1 MDEYQ
6 DFQSETKKQ
15 FLHPMFSFAF
25 GQSEVL
31 SNFIRSYFLGRL
43 IGWTAMKI
51 GDWLKS
57 EVEYGR
63 DLADSGW
70 QGARS
75 ALLDKPVGEI
85 LSHSVRASWAP
96 TVMGAGIGALC
107 GLIAQRRKPK
117 TSVVVAMGVVGS
129 FVGFSAGVAW
139 ETRQL
144 SSGIARGAMRNIGST
159 RDSHWLGKHPIN
171 FG

>member
-1 MDEYQ
+1 
-6 DFQSETKKQ
+6 
-15 FLHPMFSFAF
+15 
-25 GQSEVL
+25 
-31 SNFIRSYFLGRL
+31 
-43 IGWTAMKI
+43 MKI
-51 GDWLKS
+51 GEWLKS

-75 ALLDKPVGEI
+75 SLLDQPVAEI
-85 LSHSVRASWAP
+85 LSHSLRASWAP
-96 TVMGAGIGALC
+96 TVMGAGVGALC
-107 GLIAQRRKPK
+107 ALVVGRRKPR
-117 TSVVVAMGVVGS
+117 TAAIVAMGVAGS
-129 FVGFSAGVAW
+129 FVGFTAGIAW

-159 RDSHWLGKHPIN
+159 RDSHWLDRHPIN

>member
-1 MDEYQ
+1 LFLPIRATRK
-6 DFQSETKKQ
+6 FQSVRKRE
-15 FLHPMFSFAF
+15 FLPLSHR
-25 GQSEVL
+25 QSYYQTDRIL
-31 SNFIRSYFLGRL
+31 SGR
-43 IGWTAMKI
+43 GWTAVKI
-51 GDWLKS
+51 GDWVKS

-75 ALLDKPVGEI
+75 AADSMLDGKPVGAV
-85 LSHSVRASWAP
+85 LGRSVRATWAP
-96 TVMGAGIGALC
+96 TVMGAGMGTLCAL
-107 GLIAQRRKPK
+107 LAQRKKPK
-117 TSVVVAMGVVGS
+117 TSVAFAMGVVGG
-129 FVGFSAGVAW
+129 FVGFTAGLAW

-144 SSGIARGAMRNIGST
+144 SSEIARGALRGIGST

>member
-1 MDEYQ
+1 
-6 DFQSETKKQ
+6 
-15 FLHPMFSFAF
+15 
-25 GQSEVL
+25 
-31 SNFIRSYFLGRL
+31 
-43 IGWTAMKI
+43 MKI
-51 GDWLKS
+51 SDWLKS

-63 DLADSGW
+63 NLADSGW
-70 QGARS
+70 QGART
-75 ALLDKPVGEI
+75 ALEGKPVGDI

-96 TVMGAGIGALC
+96 TVMGAGVGALC
-107 GLIAQRRKPK
+107 ALVVQRRKPK
-117 TSVVVAMGVVGS
+117 TAAVVALGAVGG
-129 FVGFSAGVAW
+129 FVGFAAGIAW

>member
-1 MDEYQ
+1 
-6 DFQSETKKQ
+6 
-15 FLHPMFSFAF
+15 
-25 GQSEVL
+25 
-31 SNFIRSYFLGRL
+31 
-43 IGWTAMKI
+43 MKI

-75 ALLDKPVGEI
+75 AYDSTLQGEQVGAVFTR
-85 LSHSVRASWAP
+85 SARASWAP
-96 TVMGAGIGALC
+96 TAIGAGAGALC
-107 GLIAQRRKPK
+107 AVLAYRRKPSP
-117 TSVVVAMGVVGS
+117 TAIAVMGIVGG
-129 FVGFSAGVAW
+129 FVGFTAGVAW

>member
-1 MDEYQ
+1 
-6 DFQSETKKQ
+6 
-15 FLHPMFSFAF
+15 
-25 GQSEVL
+25 
-31 SNFIRSYFLGRL
+31 
-43 IGWTAMKI
+43 MKI
-51 GDWLKS
+51 NDWLKS

-70 QGARS
+70 QGART
-75 ALLDKPVGEI
+75 ALLGKPVGDI

-96 TVMGAGIGALC
+96 TVMGAGVGALC
-107 GLIAQRRKPK
+107 ALVAERRKPRPA
-117 TSVVVAMGVVGS
+117 VVIVMGVVGS
-129 FVGFSAGVAW
+129 FVGFAAGVAW

-159 RDSHWLGKHPIN
+159 RDSHWLDKHPIN

>member
-1 MDEYQ
+1 
-6 DFQSETKKQ
+6 
-15 FLHPMFSFAF
+15 
-25 GQSEVL
+25 
-31 SNFIRSYFLGRL
+31 
-43 IGWTAMKI
+43 MKI

-70 QGARS
+70 QGARD
-75 ALLDKPVGEI
+75 ALQGKPVSEI
-85 LSHSVRASWAP
+85 LSHSLRASWAP
-96 TVMGAGIGALC
+96 TVMGAGVGALC
-107 GLIAQRRKPK
+107 ALIAKRRQSK
-117 TSVVVAMGVVGS
+117 TGVVLALGVVGGV
-129 FVGFSAGVAW
+129 VGFTAGVAW
-139 ETRQL
+139 KTRQL

>member
-1 MDEYQ
+1 
-6 DFQSETKKQ
+6 
-15 FLHPMFSFAF
+15 
-25 GQSEVL
+25 
-31 SNFIRSYFLGRL
+31 
-43 IGWTAMKI
+43 MKI

-70 QGARS
+70 QGARTAADS
-75 ALLDKPVGEI
+75 MLQEEPVGEI
-85 LSHSVRASWAP
+85 LSRSARASWAP
-96 TVMGAGIGALC
+96 TVMGAGVGALC
-107 GLIAQRRKPK
+107 ALLAQRRKPK
-117 TSVVVAMGVVGS
+117 TVAVVAMGVVGG
-129 FVGFSAGVAW
+129 FVGFTAGVAW

-144 SSGIARGAMRNIGST
+144 SSGIARGAMRKIGST

>member
-1 MDEYQ
+1 
-6 DFQSETKKQ
+6 
-15 FLHPMFSFAF
+15 
-25 GQSEVL
+25 
-31 SNFIRSYFLGRL
+31 
-43 IGWTAMKI
+43 MKI

-85 LSHSVRASWAP
+85 LSQSVRASWAP
-96 TVMGAGIGALC
+96 TVTGAGVGALC
-107 GLIAQRRKPK
+107 ALLAQRRKPK
-117 TSVVVAMGVVGS
+117 PIVLVVMGAVGG
-129 FVGFSAGVAW
+129 FVGFTAGVAW